1 MLPLAEF
8 APISADFQLN
18 VWNVMLFLS
27 SLATLWAAIRR
38 KPTLDSHLSKF
49 ESAIDTLRRSV
60 DELTEAQRA
69 SADHDARIRQ
79 LEIAAGDLRR
89 SHDTCAHAH
98 RADQQRVTRE
108 WFDRIEG
115 VEKTVASNFQTME
128 RALGRIEGE
137 LKAMAARPN

>member
-79 LEIAAGDLRR
+79 LEITAGDLRR
-89 SHDTCAHAH
+89 SHDSCSLSH

-108 WFDRIEG
+108 WFDRIEK
-115 VEKTVASNFQTME
+115 VENGMSKNFQTME
-128 RALGRIEGE
+128 GAIGRIEGQ
-137 LKAMAARPN
+137 LAILVADR